1 MTANTSEY
9 LLRVESTNDG
19 ERQSIIM
26 PFILLE
32 VICLGTLSATDKS
45 SNKEKKKKKKRISQL
60 K

>member
-45 SNKEKKKKKKRISQL
+45 SNKEKKRKKRISQL